1 MPKPYEGMRFLA
13 IECNCRAIVFQG
25 IIMPQ
30 PIENKRSLKITAQ
43 GYCGNPAEE
52 VIMRRN
58 SVDEIGF

>member
-1 MPKPYEGMRFLA
+1 
-13 IECNCRAIVFQG
+13 
-25 IIMPQ
+25 MPQ